1 MTALAFF
8 VFVMTSV
15 LRAQAG
21 PEGVTVDDL
30 VGRPGIVRSV
40 LNPEGHVYID
50 GALWRA
56 RWTGDTKRAK
66 VGTPVRV
73 HGVEGAVVLVEP
85 FDADASDG
93 PAGEPAPEGVPTGGP
108 ERLAE

>member
-1 MTALAFF
+1 MTTLTAFAFF
-8 VFVMTSV
+8 VFVMTSI

-30 VGRPGIVRSV
+30 VGKVGIVRSV
-40 LNPEGHVYID
+40 LNPEGHVYLD

-56 RWTGDTKRAK
+56 RWTGDAKRAK

-73 HGVEGAVVLVEP
+73 HAVDGPVVLVEA
-85 FDADASDG
+85 FDPEHVGSSAATSD
-93 PAGEPAPEGVPTGGP
+93 PAGA
-108 ERLAE
+108 